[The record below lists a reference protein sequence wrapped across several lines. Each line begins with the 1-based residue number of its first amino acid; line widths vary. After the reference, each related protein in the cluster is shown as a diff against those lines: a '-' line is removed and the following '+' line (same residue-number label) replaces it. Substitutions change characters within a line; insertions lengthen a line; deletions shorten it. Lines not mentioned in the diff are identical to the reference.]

1 MAAALAG
8 VMRSPLTGVIFAVE
22 LTGAWSATLPLLVA
36 CVVAH
41 AVTVLALKR
50 SILTEKLARR
60 GFHVTR
66 EYAVDPLEVLSVR
79 EVMQSSVTSLASDL
93 PLAVLR
99 RQFTTQSTAGT
110 ERLLPVLDDSGRLAG
125 VVTRSDL
132 ERIAQVAGGDDHQH
146 VGDIMRREVVVAY
159 PDETLRTVAA
169 RMITM
174 SIWRMPVVSRA
185 NPREVVGLISQRA
198 LLRARERLLE
208 EERRREQV
216 FQLRIITPR
225 QKRPSAYTQDIDDT
239 QEVVLQRSTV
249 EDAPVES
256 VGEATVASEVALQRP
271 AVDDVPVE
279 HVERSSQG

>member
-41 AVTVLALKR
+41 AVTVLVLRR

-79 EVMQSSVTSLASDL
+79 EVMQSSVASLASDL
-93 PLAVLR
+93 PLAALR
-99 RQFTTQSTAGT
+99 HGFAMAGM
-110 ERLLPVLDDSGRLAG
+110 ERLLPVMDDKGELVG

-132 ERIAQVAGGDDHQH
+132 ARVGQSADGDDHLH

-169 RMITM
+169 RMITL
-174 SIWRMPVVSRA
+174 SVWRMPVVSRA

-208 EERRREQV
+208 EERRRERV
-216 FQLRIITPR
+216 IRLRLVTPHL
-225 QKRPSAYTQDIDDT
+225 KRPPRDTQDTADTDADTQDTVDTQDQDALET
-239 QEVVLQRSTV
+239 QEVAIQISTV
-249 EDAPVES
+249 GDATSTES
-256 VGEATVASEVALQRP
+256 V
-271 AVDDVPVE
+271 
-279 HVERSSQG
+279 ERAPQG